1 MTQAAPI
8 PYYQIVVARS
18 ARSDLASSLAGLA
31 ISVREQPAQPVVTKL
46 TGPLADQSA
55 LQGVL
60 DTLFML
66 NMPLLL
72 VERFPT
78 GMMASR

>member
-1 MTQAAPI
+1 MTQTAPI
-8 PYYQIVVARS
+8 PYYQILVAGVIDS
-18 ARSDLASSLAGLA
+18 TWTACLGGLD
-31 ISVREQPAQPVVTKL
+31 ISVREQPAQPVVTML
-46 TGPLADQSA
+46 TGPLEDLSA

-72 VERFPT
+72 VERFP
-78 GMMASR
+78 RE

>member
-1 MTQAAPI
+1 MTQTAPI
-8 PYYQIVVARS
+8 PYYQILVAGVIDS
-18 ARSDLASSLAGLA
+18 TWTACLGGLD
-31 ISVREQPAQPVVTKL
+31 ISVREQPAQPIVTML
-46 TGPLADQSA
+46 TGPLEDLSA

-72 VERFPT
+72 VERF
-78 GMMASR
+78 SRE

>member
-1 MTQAAPI
+1 MTQTTPI
-8 PYYQIVVARS
+8 PYYQILVAGVIDS
-18 ARSDLASSLAGLA
+18 TWTACLGGLD
-31 ISVREQPAQPVVTKL
+31 ISVREQPAQPVVTML
-46 TGPLADQSA
+46 TGPLEDLSA

-72 VERFPT
+72 VERF
-78 GMMASR
+78 SLE

>member
-1 MTQAAPI
+1 MTQTAPI
-8 PYYQIVVARS
+8 PYYQILVAGVIDS
-18 ARSDLASSLAGLA
+18 TWTACLGGLD
-31 ISVREQPAQPVVTKL
+31 ISVREQPAQPIVTML
-46 TGPLADQSA
+46 TGPLEDLSA

-72 VERFPT
+72 VERF
-78 GMMASR
+78 SLE